1 MDDLDKEDI
10 ESWLKLSESSLY
22 KLWDNDA
29 DNAIYGK
36 LPPRPG
42 VLMLELEKVGDLYIV
57 SDNVFL
63 VYGQGETIHI
73 AMADYATSL
82 LEYYEILQKHGKAND
97 ANAKESLAKL
107 LGMV

>member
-10 ESWLKLSESSLY
+10 EGWMKLSESSLY

-36 LPPRPG
+36 LPQRPG
-42 VLMLELEKVGDLYIV
+42 VLVLELEKVGDLYIV

-63 VYGQGETIHI
+63 VYGHGETIH
-73 AMADYATSL
+73 AALTDYATSL
-82 LEYYEILQKHGKAND
+82 LEYYDILQKHSKEND
-97 ANAKESLAKL
+97 TNTKERLAKL
-107 LGMV
+107 LGVV